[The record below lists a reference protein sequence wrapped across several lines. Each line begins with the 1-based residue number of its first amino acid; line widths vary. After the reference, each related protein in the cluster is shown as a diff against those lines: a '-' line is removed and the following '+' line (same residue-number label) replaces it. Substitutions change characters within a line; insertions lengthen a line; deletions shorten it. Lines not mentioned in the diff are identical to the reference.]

1 MKKVIIAK
9 LGANA
14 KGFFVTNDMTSVAN
28 IDAKIIVL
36 NATLLFIPTSLITNG
51 ARRKIYEMDIKLV
64 IPPRISVLNDVF
76 FDLFNP

>member
-1 MKKVIIAK
+1 MKKVIMAK

-14 KGFFVTNDMTSVAN
+14 KGFFANNDINRVAN
-28 IDAKIIVL
+28 IDARIMVL
-36 NATLLFIPTSLITNG
+36 NATLLFIPASLITNG